1 MEKILLII
9 ALVFIIGYADTAY
22 ARVKC
27 GDIDRKVSANVFY
40 AAERVESHFNI
51 KDKLEETCL
60 FLKNIRKYEKKL
72 PKSYMSRRYRKIRDK
87 RIEIIEN
94 NMRGITSSLEVYRT
108 WLHYKAAG
116 SLEKSKRRIWL
127 ENSKRDATYYLRDI
141 DDRIYDLKRLM
152 MLVKD
157 EKKDQKTVEDPVSK
171 SDTKPTVERVLDHVI
186 EEHH

>member
-1 MEKILLII
+1 MKKTLLIT
-9 ALVFIIGYADTAY
+9 ALVFTIGYADTAY

-40 AAERVESHFNI
+40 AAEQVENHFNI

-60 FLKNIRKYEKKL
+60 FLKNIRKYEKNL
-72 PKSYMSRRYRKIRDK
+72 PKAYMSRKYRKIRDG
-87 RIEIIEN
+87 RIETIEN
-94 NMRGITSSLEVYRT
+94 NMKGITSSLQVYNT
-108 WLHYKAAG
+108 WLHYKAVG
-116 SLEKSKRRIWL
+116 SLEKSKRRIWM

-157 EKKDQKTVEDPVSK
+157 EKREQNTVEAPVPK
-171 SDTKPTVERVLDHVI
+171 NDTKSVVKRVLDHVVV
-186 EEHH
+186 EHH